1 MEELND
7 YINIGVGKTKNKP
20 LKTIILSIMAGFLIA
35 LAGYA
40 STMVSFNVN
49 NISLSKCLSALI
61 FPMGLI
67 LVILLKTELFTGNSL
82 LVIPLV
88 NKKINIKSLLI
99 NWLLVYLGNF
109 IGSVLL
115 SLLIYKSGSLTNET
129 LINTFINISNKKISY
144 NFINLIILGTLCN
157 MLVCTAVFLGVT
169 HKNTL
174 EKIFVIFIPI
184 FLFVLLGF
192 EHSVANMFYLSIGA
206 LLGKL
211 NFINLIINNLLP
223 VTLGNIIGGILIG
236 LIFNYTKSK

>member
-7 YINIGVGKTKNKP
+7 YINVGVGKTKNKP

-40 STMVSFNVN
+40 STVVSFSVN
-49 NISLSKCLSALI
+49 NFSLSKCLSALI

-99 NWLLVYLGNF
+99 NWLLVYIGNF
-109 IGSVLL
+109 IGSIIL
-115 SLLIYKSGSLTNET
+115 SLLIYKSGSLTNEA
-129 LINTFINISNKKISY
+129 LINAFINIANKKISY
-144 NFINLIILGTLCN
+144 NFMNLIILGTLCN

-206 LLGKL
+206 LLGKI
-211 NFINLIINNLLP
+211 NFINLLIHNLLP

>member
-7 YINIGVGKTKNKP
+7 YINVGVGKTKNKP
-20 LKTIILSIMAGFLIA
+20 LKTIILSIMAGFLIT

-40 STMVSFNVN
+40 STVVSFSVN
-49 NISLSKCLSALI
+49 NFSLSKCLSALI

-99 NWLLVYLGNF
+99 NWLLVYIGNF
-109 IGSVLL
+109 IGSIIL
-115 SLLIYKSGSLTNET
+115 SLLIYKSGSLTNEA
-129 LINTFINISNKKISY
+129 LINAFINIANKKISY
-144 NFINLIILGTLCN
+144 NFMNLIILGTLCN
-157 MLVCTAVFLGVT
+157 MLVCTAVFLGVI

-174 EKIFVIFIPI
+174 EKVFVIFIPI

-206 LLGKL
+206 LLGKI
-211 NFINLIINNLLP
+211 NFINLLIHNLLP

>member
-40 STMVSFNVN
+40 STIASFSVN
-49 NISLSKCLSALI
+49 NVSLSKCLSALI

-109 IGSVLL
+109 IGSILL
-115 SLLIYKSGSLTNET
+115 SLLIYKSGSLTNEA
-129 LINTFINISNKKISY
+129 LINAFINISNKKISY

-169 HKNTL
+169 HRNTL

-192 EHSVANMFYLSIGA
+192 EHSVANMFYLSLGS
-206 LLGKL
+206 LLGKI
-211 NFINLIINNLLP
+211 NFLNLIIHNLLP

>member
-40 STMVSFNVN
+40 STIVSFNVN

>member
-7 YINIGVGKTKNKP
+7 YINVGVGKTKNKP

-40 STMVSFNVN
+40 STVVSFSVN
-49 NISLSKCLSALI
+49 NFSLSKCLSALI

-99 NWLLVYLGNF
+99 NWLLVYIGNF
-109 IGSVLL
+109 IGSIIL
-115 SLLIYKSGSLTNET
+115 SLLIYKSGSLTNEA
-129 LINTFINISNKKISY
+129 LINAFINIANKKISY
-144 NFINLIILGTLCN
+144 NFMNLIILGTLCN

-169 HKNTL
+169 HKNAL

-192 EHSVANMFYLSIGA
+192 EHSVANMFYLSIA
-206 LLGKL
+206 SLLGKL
-211 NFINLIINNLLP
+211 NFINLLVDNLLP
-223 VTLGNIIGGILIG
+223 VTLGNIVGGVLIG
-236 LIFNYTKSK
+236 LIFYYTKSK

>member
-7 YINIGVGKTKNKP
+7 YINVGVGKTKNKP
-20 LKTIILSIMAGFLIA
+20 LKTILLSIMAGFLIA

-40 STMVSFNVN
+40 STVVSFNVDN
-49 NISLSKCLSALI
+49 FSLSKSLSALI

-99 NWLLVYLGNF
+99 NWLLVYIGNF
-109 IGSVLL
+109 IGSIIL
-115 SLLIYKSGSLTNET
+115 SLLIYKSGSLTNEA
-129 LINTFINISNKKISY
+129 LINAFINIANKKISY
-144 NFINLIILGTLCN
+144 NFMNLIILGTLCN

-206 LLGKL
+206 LLGKI
-211 NFINLIINNLLP
+211 NFINLLIHNLLP

>member
-7 YINIGVGKTKNKP
+7 YINVGVGKTKNKV
-20 LKTIILSIMAGFLIA
+20 LKTIVLSIMAGFLIA

-40 STMVSFNVN
+40 STMVSFSVK

-82 LVIPLV
+82 LVIPLI

-99 NWLLVYLGNF
+99 NWLLVYIGNF

-115 SLLIYKSGSLTNET
+115 SLLIYRSGSLTNEA
-129 LINTFINISNKKISY
+129 LVNAFINIANKKVSY
-144 NFINLIILGTLCN
+144 NFINLLILGTLCN

-206 LLGKL
+206 LLGKI
-211 NFINLIINNLLP
+211 NFINLIIHNLLP

>member
-7 YINIGVGKTKNKP
+7 YINVGVGKAKNKP
-20 LKTIILSIMAGFLIA
+20 LKTIILSIMAGFLIS

-40 STMVSFNVN
+40 STVASFSIN
-49 NISLSKCLSALI
+49 NFSLSKCLSALI

-88 NKKINIKSLLI
+88 NKKINIKSLII

-109 IGSVLL
+109 IGSILL
-115 SLLIYKSGSLTNET
+115 SLLIYKSGSLTNEV
-129 LINTFINISNKKISY
+129 LINTFVNIANKKISY
-144 NFINLIILGTLCN
+144 SFINLLILGTLCN
-157 MLVCTAVFLGVT
+157 ILVCTSVFLGVT
-169 HKNTL
+169 HKNTI

-184 FLFVLLGF
+184 FLFVILGF
-192 EHSVANMFYLSIGA
+192 EHSVANMFYLSIA
-206 LLGKL
+206 SLLGKL
-211 NFINLIINNLLP
+211 NFINLIIHNLLP

>member
-7 YINIGVGKTKNKP
+7 YINVGVGKTKNKS

-40 STMVSFNVN
+40 STVVSFSVN
-49 NISLSKCLSALI
+49 NFSLSKCLSALI

-99 NWLLVYLGNF
+99 NWLLVYIGNF
-109 IGSVLL
+109 IGSIIL
-115 SLLIYKSGSLTNET
+115 SLLIYKSGSLTNEA
-129 LINTFINISNKKISY
+129 LINAFINIANKKISY
-144 NFINLIILGTLCN
+144 NFMNLIILGTLCN

-206 LLGKL
+206 LLGKI
-211 NFINLIINNLLP
+211 NFINLLIHNLLP

>member
-7 YINIGVGKTKNKP
+7 YINVGVGKTKNKP
-20 LKTIILSIMAGFLIA
+20 LKTMILSIMAGFLIA

-40 STMVSFNVN
+40 STMVSFNVS

-88 NKKINIKSLLI
+88 DKKINIKSLLI

-109 IGSVLL
+109 IGSLLL
-115 SLLIYKSGSLTNET
+115 SLLIYKSGSLTNEA
-129 LINTFINISNKKISY
+129 LINTFINIANKKVSY
-144 NFINLIILGTLCN
+144 NFINLLILGTLCN

-192 EHSVANMFYLSIGA
+192 EHSIANMFYLSIGA

-211 NFINLIINNLLP
+211 NFVSLIIHNLLP

-236 LIFNYTKSK
+236 LIFYYTKSK

>member
-7 YINIGVGKTKNKP
+7 YINVGVGKTKNKP

-40 STMVSFNVN
+40 STVVSFSVN
-49 NISLSKCLSALI
+49 NFSLSKCLSALI

-99 NWLLVYLGNF
+99 NWLLVYIGNF
-109 IGSVLL
+109 IGSIIL
-115 SLLIYKSGSLTNET
+115 SLLIYKSGSLTNEA
-129 LINTFINISNKKISY
+129 LINAFINIANKKISY
-144 NFINLIILGTLCN
+144 NFMNLIILGTLCN

-169 HKNTL
+169 HKNAL

-206 LLGKL
+206 LLGKI
-211 NFINLIINNLLP
+211 NFTNLLIHNLLP

>member
-7 YINIGVGKTKNKP
+7 YINVGVGKTKNKP
-20 LKTIILSIMAGFLIA
+20 LKTMILSIMAGFLIA

-40 STMVSFNVN
+40 STMVSFNVSN
-49 NISLSKCLSALI
+49 VSLSKCLSALI

-88 NKKINIKSLLI
+88 NKKISIKSLLI

-109 IGSVLL
+109 IGSILL
-115 SLLIYKSGSLTNET
+115 SLLVYKSGSLTNEL
-129 LINTFINISNKKISY
+129 LINAFINIANKKVSY
-144 NFINLIILGTLCN
+144 NFINLLILGTLCN

-192 EHSVANMFYLSIGA
+192 EHSVANMFYLSIGS
-206 LLGKL
+206 LLGKI
-211 NFINLIINNLLP
+211 NFIDLIIHNLLP
-223 VTLGNIIGGILIG
+223 VTLGNIIGGVLIG
-236 LIFNYTKSK
+236 LIFYYTKSK

>member
-7 YINIGVGKTKNKP
+7 YINVGVGKTKNKP

-40 STMVSFNVN
+40 STVVSFSVN
-49 NISLSKCLSALI
+49 NFSLSKCLSALI

-88 NKKINIKSLLI
+88 NKKINIKSLFI
-99 NWLLVYLGNF
+99 NWLLVYIGNF
-109 IGSVLL
+109 IGSVIL
-115 SLLIYKSGSLTNET
+115 SLLIYKSGSLTNEA
-129 LINTFINISNKKISY
+129 LINAFINIANKKISY
-144 NFINLIILGTLCN
+144 NFMNLIILGTLCN

-206 LLGKL
+206 LLGKI
-211 NFINLIINNLLP
+211 NFINLLINNLLP

>member
-7 YINIGVGKTKNKP
+7 YINVGVGKTKNKP

-40 STMVSFNVN
+40 STVVSFSVN
-49 NISLSKCLSALI
+49 NFSLSKCLSALI

-99 NWLLVYLGNF
+99 NWLLVYIGNF
-109 IGSVLL
+109 IGSIIL
-115 SLLIYKSGSLTNET
+115 SLLIYESGSLTNEA
-129 LINTFINISNKKISY
+129 LINAFINIANKKISY
-144 NFINLIILGTLCN
+144 NFINSLILGTLCN

-206 LLGKL
+206 LLGKI
-211 NFINLIINNLLP
+211 NFINLLIHNLLP

>member
-7 YINIGVGKTKNKP
+7 YINVGVGKTKNKV
-20 LKTIILSIMAGFLIA
+20 LKTIVLSIMAGFLIA

-40 STMVSFNVN
+40 STMVSFSVK

-82 LVIPLV
+82 LVIPLI

-99 NWLLVYLGNF
+99 NWLLVYIGNF

-115 SLLIYKSGSLTNET
+115 SLLIYRSGSLTNEA
-129 LINTFINISNKKISY
+129 LVNAFINIANKKVSY
-144 NFINLIILGTLCN
+144 NFINLLILGTLCN

-169 HKNTL
+169 HKNTI

-206 LLGKL
+206 LLGKI
-211 NFINLIINNLLP
+211 NFINLIIHNLLP

>member
-7 YINIGVGKTKNKP
+7 YINVGVGKTKNKV
-20 LKTIILSIMAGFLIA
+20 LKTIVLSIMAGFLIA

-40 STMVSFNVN
+40 STMVSFSVK

-82 LVIPLV
+82 LVIPLI

-99 NWLLVYLGNF
+99 NWLLVYIGNF

-115 SLLIYKSGSLTNET
+115 SLLIYRSGSLTNEA
-129 LINTFINISNKKISY
+129 LVNAFISIANKKVSY
-144 NFINLIILGTLCN
+144 NFINLLILGTLCN

-169 HKNTL
+169 HKNTI

-206 LLGKL
+206 LLGKI
-211 NFINLIINNLLP
+211 NFINLIIHNLLP